1 MNDIASEERG
11 IQVARK
17 WQNWAHTASATPI
30 DVVAAADPQQIADQ
44 VAQAGADG
52 RTIRMIGS
60 GHSFTPTAVANDIM
74 LTPGGLTRVRSI
86 DAEAGRITVD
96 AGIDLT
102 TLCQVLDANGL
113 ALTNMGDVRV
123 QTLAGALQTGT
134 HGCGRATGTFADMVV
149 GLELVLGDGLI
160 VTVDANNDPDLFNS
174 ARVGLGAFGIV
185 TAITLAV
192 EPRFRLHAH
201 EFPASFEE
209 VSASFDA
216 WTAAHDHVEFYWFPH
231 TGKCLVKHNDRTYD
245 DAQPPGKFAN
255 WWEEDFLSNT
265 VFGAMC
271 RFGRAAPGYIP
282 LLNKA
287 AARVLSERDYVN
299 DSWLVFTSPRNVRF
313 KEMEYAIPRS
323 ALIPALTRVR
333 KLMDDRNWRISFPVE
348 VRSVPGDTSWL
359 SPATERDTGY
369 LAFHAFDRT
378 DHEWFVAVEEV
389 LREYNG
395 RPHWG
400 KMHSRSRDDLAP
412 AYPKW
417 DDAMRVRDR
426 VDPNR
431 VFANDY
437 TRTVLGD

>member
-1 MNDIASEERG
+1 MHDAKG
-11 IQVARK
+11 LTVTRK
-17 WQNWAHTASATPI
+17 WQNWARTATATPR
-30 DVVAAADPQQIADQ
+30 DVIEATDAAHVSELVARAA
-44 VAQAGADG
+44 ADG

-60 GHSFTPTAVANDIM
+60 GHSFTSTAVANDVM
-74 LTPGGLTRVRSI
+74 VTPGRLTKVRGV
-86 DAEAGRITVD
+86 DADAGRITVE

-102 TLCQVLDANGL
+102 TLCQVLDSHGL

-134 HGCGRATGTFADMVV
+134 HGSGRDTGTFADMVTE
-149 GLELVLGDGLI
+149 LELVLPDGSI
-160 VTVDANNDPDLFNS
+160 VTVNADQDADLFNS

-201 EFPASFEE
+201 EFPASFQE
-209 VSASFDA
+209 VSDSFDA

-231 TGKCLVKHNDRTYD
+231 TDRCLVKHNDRTYD
-245 DAQPPGKFAN
+245 EAQPPGKFAN
-255 WWEEDFLSNT
+255 WWEEEFLANT

-271 RFGRAAPGYIP
+271 RLGRAAPGYIP
-282 LLNKA
+282 ILNKVA
-287 AARVLSERDYVN
+287 GKVLSERDYVN

-313 KEMEYAIPRS
+313 REMEYALPRS
-323 ALIPALTRVR
+323 ALLPALSRIRT
-333 KLMDDRNWRISFPVE
+333 LIDDRHWRISFPVE

-378 DHEWFVAVEEV
+378 EYDWFVAVEDV

-400 KMHSRSRDDLAP
+400 KMHTRRHDDLAP

-417 DDAMRVRDR
+417 ENAMRVRDR
-426 VDPNR
+426 VDPGR

-437 TRTVLGD
+437 TRTVLGE

>member
-1 MNDIASEERG
+1 M
-11 IQVARK
+11 ARK
-17 WQNWAHTASATPI
+17 WQNWARTASATPL
-30 DVVAAADPQQIADQ
+30 DVVAAVDPQQLAAQ
-44 VAQAGADG
+44 VERAAAAG
-52 RTIRMIGS
+52 RTIRVIGS
-60 GHSFTPTAVANDIM
+60 GHSFTSTAVANDIM
-74 LTPGGLTRVRSI
+74 ITPGELTRVRAV
-86 DAEAGRITVD
+86 DAEAGRITVE
-96 AGIDLT
+96 AGIDLA
-102 TLCQVLDANGL
+102 TLCQGLDSHGL

-134 HGCGRATGTFADMVV
+134 HGCGRDTGTFADMVV
-149 GLELVLGDGLI
+149 GLELILGDGSI
-160 VTVDANNDPDLFNS
+160 VRVDANNDPDLFNS
-174 ARVGLGAFGIV
+174 ARVGLGAFGVV

-201 EFPASFEE
+201 EFPASFDETT
-209 VSASFDA
+209 ASFDA
-216 WTAAHDHVEFYWFPH
+216 WTAAHDHVEFYWVPH
-231 TGKCLVKHNDRTYD
+231 TDKCLVKHNDRTHD
-245 DAQPPGKFAN
+245 EAQPPGKFAN

-271 RFGRAAPGYIP
+271 RLGRAAPGYIP
-282 LLNKA
+282 ILNKA

-299 DSWLVFTSPRNVRF
+299 DSWLVFTSPRNVKF
-313 KEMEYAIPRS
+313 KEMEYALPRS
-323 ALIPALTRVR
+323 SLIPALTRVR
-333 KLMDDRNWRISFPVE
+333 KLMDDKNWRISFPVE
-348 VRSVPGDTSWL
+348 VRSVPADTSWL
-359 SPATERDTGY
+359 SPATQRETGY

-400 KMHSRSRDDLAP
+400 KMHTRSHDDLAP
-412 AYPKW
+412 AYPRW

>member
-201 EFPASFEE
+201 EFRTRASASSNTTTARTTMRNPPASLR
-209 VSASFDA
+209 
-216 WTAAHDHVEFYWFPH
+216 
-231 TGKCLVKHNDRTYD
+231 TGGRRTSSPTRYSGRCV
-245 DAQPPGKFAN
+245 A
-255 WWEEDFLSNT
+255 L
-265 VFGAMC
+265 GALHLDT
-271 RFGRAAPGYIP
+271 F
-282 LLNKA
+282 
-287 AARVLSERDYVN
+287 
-299 DSWLVFTSPRNVRF
+299 
-313 KEMEYAIPRS
+313 RS
-323 ALIPALTRVR
+323 
-333 KLMDDRNWRISFPVE
+333 
-348 VRSVPGDTSWL
+348 
-359 SPATERDTGY
+359 
-369 LAFHAFDRT
+369 
-378 DHEWFVAVEEV
+378 
-389 LREYNG
+389 
-395 RPHWG
+395 
-400 KMHSRSRDDLAP
+400 
-412 AYPKW
+412 
-417 DDAMRVRDR
+417 
-426 VDPNR
+426 
-431 VFANDY
+431 
-437 TRTVLGD
+437 